1 MNRRELLKAAAA
13 LPLAPAVLS
22 NAAFAQSPYPSRNI
36 TMIVPFPPG
45 GQADLAARP
54 VAQALERIL
63 GKPVIV
69 DNRAGGG
76 GGSVGNAQAA
86 RAEPD
91 GYTLLMT
98 LSSLAVLPEADRL
111 FDRPSGLEVSQFAPV
126 ARVLADPTLLAV
138 PASAPWKT
146 LKDFVDDA
154 KQRPGQIPYGSSG
167 PYGTLHVAMEMFAAS
182 AGIKLL
188 HVPFRGAGPALTALL
203 SGTVQAL
210 ASAPGTL
217 KQQVDDGKMRV
228 LANWGAERVASFPD
242 LPTFREL
249 GYKDV
254 EFYIWA
260 GLFAQSKSAGP
271 DPDTAARGDGA
282 GGEGARS
289 GQDLRHRRQ
298 PGRLSGRAG
307 VFEVRRRRQRAA
319 GRGGEEDRQ
328 GGIRSGSSFAAKQG
342 NPEGSLRKTAL
353 LRRFAPRDDGFR
365 QTRTGYPLPHFVVIS
380 SHAAMAAFPS
390 AFPWQVYALRRH
402 RTSRVNSHAY
412 ERTHPNCQRAGSS
425 SPVPLASQR

>member
-22 NAAFAQSPYPSRNI
+22 NAALAQGAAYPSRNI
-36 TMIVPFPPG
+36 TMIVPFPAG

-54 VAQALERIL
+54 VALAMEKIL
-63 GKPVIV
+63 GKSVIV

-76 GGSVGNAQAA
+76 GGSVGNAAAA

-111 FDRPSGLEVSQFAPV
+111 FDRPVAYEVSQFAPV

-146 LKDFVDDA
+146 LQEFVEDA
-154 KQRPGQIPYGSSG
+154 KARPGKIPYGSSG
-167 PYGTLHVAMEMFAAS
+167 PYGTLHIAMEMFAAS
-182 AGIKLL
+182 AGIKLQ
-188 HVPFRGAGPALTALL
+188 HVPFRGAAPALTALL

-210 ASAPGTL
+210 ASAPGVL
-217 KQQVDDGKMRV
+217 KQQVDDGKLRV
-228 LANWGAERVASFPD
+228 LANWGAERIASFPN

-260 GLFAQSKSAGP
+260 GLFAQSALPAPIMAQLRKAMAEAVKAP
-271 DPDTAARGDGA
+271 EVART
-282 GGEGARS
+282 
-289 GQDLRHRRQ
+289 
-298 PGRLSGRAG
+298 
-307 VFEVRRRRQRAA
+307 FEAA
-319 GRGGEEDRQ
+319 G
-328 GGIRSGSSFAAKQG
+328 
-342 NPEGSLRKTAL
+342 
-353 LRRFAPRDDGFR
+353 
-365 QTRTGYPLPHFVVIS
+365 
-380 SHAAMAAFPS
+380 
-390 AFPWQVYALRRH
+390 
-402 RTSRVNSHAY
+402 
-412 ERTHPNCQRAGSS
+412 
-425 SPVPLASQR
+425 SPVAYLDAPEFSKFVAEDSARLIAAVKKIGKVE

>member
-13 LPLAPAVLS
+13 LPLAPTALS
-22 NAAFAQSPYPSRNI
+22 SAAFAQSPFPSRNV

-54 VAQALERIL
+54 IALALERIL

-76 GGSVGNAQAA
+76 GGSVGNAAAA

-91 GYTLLMT
+91 GHTLLMT

-111 FDRPSGLEVSQFAPV
+111 FDRPVAYEVSQFAPI

-138 PASAPWKT
+138 PASSPWKT
-146 LKDFVDDA
+146 LQDFVDDA
-154 KQRPGQIPYGSSG
+154 KKRPGEIPYGSSG

-188 HVPFRGAGPALTALL
+188 HVPFRGAGPALAALL
-203 SGTVQAL
+203 GGTVQAV

-228 LANWGAERVASFPD
+228 LANWGAARVPSFPD

-260 GLFAQSKSAGP
+260 GSVRSKRIAGA
-271 DPDTAARGDGA
+271 DHEAIARSDGASREGARGD
-282 GGEGARS
+282 
-289 GQDLRHRRQ
+289 QDVRNRGQ
-298 PGRLSGRAG
+298 PGRLSRCAG
-307 VFEVRRRRQRAA
+307 VCKIRRGRQRAA

-328 GGIRSGSSFAAKQG
+328 GRVAEPGSNFEPAS
-342 NPEGSLRKTAL
+342 
-353 LRRFAPRDDGFR
+353 
-365 QTRTGYPLPHFVVIS
+365 HFFV
-380 SHAAMAAFPS
+380 
-390 AFPWQVYALRRH
+390 
-402 RTSRVNSHAY
+402 
-412 ERTHPNCQRAGSS
+412 
-425 SPVPLASQR
+425 